1 MIEIIVG
8 IIAILFYI
16 YLVFDFFSYTSL
28 FLNIIIITA
37 LYFLITRD
45 LKDADNHNYYIAS
58 LFLTA
63 LFFIFSSSGIIQSIL
78 HLAETLLLSLATVA
92 ASLIY
97 LLANAA
103 ALIYEGSQHLRE
115 KYKK

>member
-16 YLVFDFFSYTSL
+16 YLAFTFLSYTSL
-28 FLNIIIITA
+28 LLNIAIITA
-37 LYFLITRD
+37 LYFLVARN
-45 LKDADNHNYYIAS
+45 LKDTDNHKYYIIS

-63 LFFIFSSSGIIQSIL
+63 LFFIFSNSGFIQYIL
-78 HLAETLLLSLATVA
+78 HLTETLLLSLAVIA
-92 ASLIY
+92 AFLIY
-97 LLANAA
+97 IFANAI
-103 ALIYEGSQHLRE
+103 ALSYEGFQHLKE